1 MRSFRRFQKQ
11 PHTRAQGAVAE
22 EAAARWLERQG
33 YEILDT
39 NVRNPAGE
47 LDIVALDGKTLCYI
61 EVKARANPAFGR
73 AIEAVDFKKRRRLMR
88 AAALDL
94 AHRRHEGPCRFDVL
108 GLDPGENG
116 WRAELVRNAFELD
129 PAAFRGNSRR
139 NRPRW
144 G

>member
-1 MRSFRRFQKQ
+1 MNEFRRFREQ
-11 PHTRAQGAVAE
+11 PHTRAQGSVAE
-22 EAAARWLERQG
+22 QAAAQWLEGQG
-33 YEILDT
+33 FRILDT

-47 LDIVALDGKTLCYI
+47 LDIVALEGDTLCYI

-73 AIEAVDFKKRRRLMR
+73 AIEAVDWKKRRRLMR

-116 WRAELVRNAFELD
+116 WHAELVRNAFEMD
-129 PAAFRGNSRR
+129 PRAFRGR
-139 NRPRW
+139 
-144 G
+144 